1 MLNDQALG
9 LRDWAQRQRSQNTAL
24 DRRVLMLIGAS
35 GLSEQLPGL
44 ALRTLQRWQALGHN
58 WVGDVARW
66 RVVPLAP
73 DTEHLHTLA
82 SQQQRWGL
90 WVGADQDAYRRAYLD
105 LRYLS
110 EAGGPRHLLLLH
122 PGVRAHR
129 VLLGNLRQAAARFLG
144 VHLTVIEE

>member
-9 LRDWAQRQRSQNTAL
+9 LRDWAQRQRSQSAPVE
-24 DRRVLMLIGAS
+24 RRVLMLIGAS
-35 GLSEQLPGL
+35 GLSAQLPAL
-44 ALRTLQRWQALGHN
+44 ALNTLQRWQRLGHG
-58 WVGDVARW
+58 WVGDLRRW

-105 LRYLS
+105 LRHLS
-110 EAGGPRHLLLLH
+110 ESGGPRQLLLLH
-122 PGVRAHR
+122 PGIRAHR
-129 VLLGNLRQAAARFLG
+129 MLLDNLRQAAARFLG
-144 VHLTVIEE
+144 VHLMLVPE